1 VREPAGPATQAER
14 ESWFRALVER
24 IPGAVYRRAS
34 EPPWGFGYVSDA
46 VEPIAGY
53 RPEELT
59 GPDAVPGAL
68 APEPEDLTA
77 LTDAIARSTATGEP
91 FDVEYR
97 VRMVKAYPVISG
109 VPDAFEASWSDI
121 EAGFERVLVARNL
134 RRTHEMYLGAH
145 RRRSG
150 VSGG

>member
-1 VREPAGPATQAER
+1 MSGRNERTTRRGAER
-14 ESWFRALVER
+14 TTAPLHLPLRTGVDRPWVARDALH
-24 IPGAVYRRAS
+24 A
-34 EPPWGFGYVSDA
+34 
-46 VEPIAGY
+46 
-53 RPEELT
+53 
-59 GPDAVPGAL
+59 
-68 APEPEDLTA
+68 ED
-77 LTDAIARSTATGEP
+77 